1 MRAAAAQVA
10 LAASRPAWPAAQ
22 LALPALMATTRTLP
36 PVAREVL
43 LVDDEGRGGDAVG
56 GEGGGGAGGRVGDD
70 EGKVGAAAGFEAGFD
85 GAEAETAGNE
95 ESGKVSHLG
104 DGVNP
109 FNLAGGW
116 GLADGYETG
125 ADGGSSGR
133 PWMWTGLSET
143 EFLELRQVNV
153 ARGDRVVLHDVN
165 LTIRAG
171 EHVAIL
177 GPNGCGKS
185 TLILAM
191 TCQIYPIVRPGMR
204 VRIFGRERWDLT
216 QLRKH
221 FGVVG
226 AGLMG
231 AELPGERT
239 AVTTGLDAVTAG
251 FFSAS
256 TLWPNLHVTAEMRA
270 RAAEALE
277 RMEATHLGEQL
288 VGTMS
293 AGEKRR
299 ILIARALVHR
309 PRQLLLDEPSNAL
322 DLAAQRELRETLR
335 RLAQEGTGLV
345 LVTHHL
351 GDILPEIERMILMRD
366 GRIVADGPRAE
377 LLTEARLSELFQ
389 APVRIGRDEEW
400 LHSW

>member
-1 MRAAAAQVA
+1 MGLTAERAADAAED
-10 LAASRPAWPAAQ
+10 W
-22 LALPALMATTRTLP
+22 
-36 PVAREVL
+36 
-43 LVDDEGRGGDAVG
+43 G
-56 GEGGGGAGGRVGDD
+56 
-70 EGKVGAAAGFEAGFD
+70 
-85 GAEAETAGNE
+85 TA
-95 ESGKVSHLG
+95 
-104 DGVNP
+104 
-109 FNLAGGW
+109 
-116 GLADGYETG
+116 
-125 ADGGSSGR
+125 
-133 PWMWTGLSET
+133 
-143 EFLELRQVNV
+143 FLELRQVNV

-165 LTIRAG
+165 LTIRTG

-185 TLILAM
+185 TLILTM
-191 TCQIYPIVRPGMR
+191 TCQIYPMVRPEMR

-216 QLRKH
+216 ELRKH

-256 TLWPNLHVTAEMRA
+256 TLWPNLVVTAEMRA
-270 RAAEALE
+270 QADEALE

-322 DLAAQRELRETLR
+322 DLAAQRELRETMR

-351 GDILPEIERMILMRD
+351 GDILPEIERIILMRD

-377 LLTEARLSELFQ
+377 LLTEARLSELFK

>member
-1 MRAAAAQVA
+1 MTE
-10 LAASRPAWPAAQ
+10 SRS
-22 LALPALMATTRTLP
+22 
-36 PVAREVL
+36 EVL
-43 LVDDEGRGGDAVG
+43 
-56 GEGGGGAGGRVGDD
+56 
-70 EGKVGAAAGFEAGFD
+70 
-85 GAEAETAGNE
+85 
-95 ESGKVSHLG
+95 ES
-104 DGVNP
+104 
-109 FNLAGGW
+109 
-116 GLADGYETG
+116 
-125 ADGGSSGR
+125 
-133 PWMWTGLSET
+133 

-153 ARGDRVVLHDVN
+153 ARGDQVVLHDVN

-185 TLILAM
+185 TLIMTM
-191 TCQIYPIVRPGMR
+191 TCQIYPMVQPGMQ

-216 QLRKH
+216 QLRRY

-239 AVTTGLDAVTAG
+239 ATTTGLDAVIAG

-256 TLWPNLHVTAEMRA
+256 TLWPNLHVTGEMRE
-270 RAAEALE
+270 RAVEALE
-277 RMEATHLGEQL
+277 RMEAMHLATQL
-288 VGTMS
+288 VGEMS

-335 RLAQEGTGLV
+335 RLAAEGTGLV
-345 LVTHHL
+345 LVTHYL
-351 GDILPEIERMILMRD
+351 GDILPEIERVILMRE
-366 GRIVADGPRAE
+366 GRIVGDGPREE
-377 LLTEARLSELFQ
+377 LLTEARLSELFNV
-389 APVRIGRDEEW
+389 PVRIGRDEEW

>member
-1 MRAAAAQVA
+1 MSVPFWKPPSESYPGLLPDRADVLVIGGGIAGTSLMHHLAKRRFSAVLVERHH
-10 LAASRPAWPAAQ
+10 LAAGAS
-22 LALPALMATTRTLP
+22 
-36 PVAREVL
+36 
-43 LVDDEGRGGDAVG
+43 GRN
-56 GEGGGGAGGRVGDD
+56 
-70 EGKVGAAAGFEAGFD
+70 AGFLLAGVAD
-85 GAEAETAGNE
+85 CYAEA
-95 ESGKVSHLG
+95 
-104 DGVNP
+104 
-109 FNLAGGW
+109 
-116 GLADGYETG
+116 
-125 ADGGSSGR
+125 
-133 PWMWTGLSET
+133 
-143 EFLELRQVNV
+143 
-153 ARGDRVVLHDVN
+153 
-165 LTIRAG
+165 
-171 EHVAIL
+171 
-177 GPNGCGKS
+177 
-185 TLILAM
+185 
-191 TCQIYPIVRPGMR
+191 

-216 QLRKH
+216 QLRRH

-256 TLWPNLHVTAEMRA
+256 TLWPNLHVTGEMRL

-351 GDILPEIERMILMRD
+351 GDILPEIERVILMRD
-366 GRIVADGPRAE
+366 GRIVADGPRTE
-377 LLTEARLSELFQ
+377 LLTEARLSELFNV
-389 APVRIGRDEEW
+389 PVRIGRDEEW

>member
-1 MRAAAAQVA
+1 
-10 LAASRPAWPAAQ
+10 
-22 LALPALMATTRTLP
+22 MA
-36 PVAREVL
+36 E
-43 LVDDEGRGGDAVG
+43 
-56 GEGGGGAGGRVGDD
+56 
-70 EGKVGAAAGFEAGFD
+70 KS
-85 GAEAETAGNE
+85 AETAQ
-95 ESGKVSHLG
+95 
-104 DGVNP
+104 D
-109 FNLAGGW
+109 
-116 GLADGYETG
+116 
-125 ADGGSSGR
+125 
-133 PWMWTGLSET
+133 SET
-143 EFLELRQVNV
+143 AFGTDFLDLRQVNI

-191 TCQIYPIVRPGMR
+191 TCQIYPIVQPGML

-216 QLRKH
+216 QLRRH

-256 TLWPNLHVTAEMRA
+256 TLWPNLHVTGEMRL

-277 RMEATHLGEQL
+277 RMEATHLREQL

-351 GDILPEIERMILMRD
+351 GDILPEIERVILMRD
-366 GRIVADGPRAE
+366 GRIVADGPRTE
-377 LLTEARLSELFQ
+377 LLTEARLSELFN

>member
-1 MRAAAAQVA
+1 MDSNSSSQAK
-10 LAASRPAWPAAQ
+10 SI
-22 LALPALMATTRTLP
+22 
-36 PVAREVL
+36 
-43 LVDDEGRGGDAVG
+43 D
-56 GEGGGGAGGRVGDD
+56 
-70 EGKVGAAAGFEAGFD
+70 
-85 GAEAETAGNE
+85 AEA
-95 ESGKVSHLG
+95 
-104 DGVNP
+104 
-109 FNLAGGW
+109 
-116 GLADGYETG
+116 
-125 ADGGSSGR
+125 
-133 PWMWTGLSET
+133 
-143 EFLELRQVNV
+143 EFLELREVNV

-191 TCQIYPIVRPGMR
+191 TCQVYPIVKPGMS

-216 QLRKH
+216 RLRQH
-221 FGVVG
+221 FGVVA
-226 AGLMG
+226 AGLLG
-231 AELPGERT
+231 GELPGERT
-239 AVTTGLDAVTAG
+239 AVTPGLDAVIAG

-256 TLWPNLHVTAEMRA
+256 TLWPNLHVTEEMRE
-270 RAAEALE
+270 RAFEALE
-277 RMEATHLGEQL
+277 RMDALRLAKQL
-288 VGTMS
+288 VGEMS

-335 RLAQEGTGLV
+335 RLAREGTGLV

-351 GDILPEIERMILMRD
+351 GDIPPEVERVILMRA
-366 GRIVADGPRAE
+366 GRIVGDGPRQE
-377 LLTEARLSELFQ
+377 MLTEARLSELFN
-389 APVRIGRDEEW
+389 ARVRIGRDEEW